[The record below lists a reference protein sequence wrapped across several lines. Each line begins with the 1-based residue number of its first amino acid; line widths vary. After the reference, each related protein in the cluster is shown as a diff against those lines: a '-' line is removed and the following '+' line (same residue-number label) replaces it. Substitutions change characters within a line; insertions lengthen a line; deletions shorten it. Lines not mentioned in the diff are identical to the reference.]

1 MKYLNIVIN
10 QKFIAHNGN
19 TFDHRIMINQR
30 LFNNVYK
37 NQLLD
42 SKNIIRLMINTDN
55 LQLKSLYLKIVPD
68 PDIEGYHRAE
78 ADVEM
83 LIAILKMLDF

>member
-1 MKYLNIVIN
+1 MA
-10 QKFIAHNGN
+10 KFQPNKLYALDV
-19 TFDHRIMINQR
+19 FD
-30 LFNNVYK
+30 
-37 NQLLD
+37 
-42 SKNIIRLMINTDN
+42 
-55 LQLKSLYLKIVPD
+55 YLKIVPD